1 MITPGSLLAH
11 ITRLLDQSGIPY
23 MAVGSLAS
31 SFHGEPRT
39 TRDIDLVIDPT
50 ADSLHQFVDAL
61 PRTDFYV
68 DADAASEALDRR
80 TSFNIVEIETGWKV
94 DLMIRRDRPFSR
106 AELNRRIAV
115 RLLGTDT
122 YVATAED
129 TIIAKLEWAREGE
142 SERQLR
148 DVASILVVSGE
159 GLDRRHLERWIGA
172 LGLDEVWLQAQRLVG
187 DG

>member
-1 MITPGSLLAH
+1 
-11 ITRLLDQSGIPY
+11 
-23 MAVGSLAS
+23 
-31 SFHGEPRT
+31 
-39 TRDIDLVIDPT
+39 
-50 ADSLHQFVDAL
+50 
-61 PRTDFYV
+61 
-68 DADAASEALDRR
+68 
-80 TSFNIVEIETGWKV
+80 
-94 DLMIRRDRPFSR
+94 
-106 AELNRRIAV
+106 
-115 RLLGTDT
+115 LLGTDT